1 MITSEKQEE
10 MRNMKQKVI
19 NFIDEVL
26 NFYEP
31 VFLHP
36 TSYVR

>member
-1 MITSEKQEE
+1 
-10 MRNMKQKVI
+10 MKQKVI

-26 NFYEP
+26 NFYKP

-36 TSYVR
+36 TSYVREPAEKTFSFS